1 MLDNFNRRN
10 IEVRNSI
17 VQEVLPEY
25 FQRDYPNLIDFLEGY
40 FEFADQ
46 DQTASL
52 VNDLYTIRDIEAAT
66 TAQLDQ
72 IFSEIAQGAS
82 RDYFKDPREA
92 LRSFANFYRVKG
104 TRYSAEGFFRAFFQ
118 ETVEIDFPKEDLF
131 IVSESLIGPESLKFI
146 QNGALYQIFSIL
158 IKSSV
163 PIARWKELYRRFV
176 HPAGFFIGGQVVL
189 ELSTEEVLIQNP
201 MPNVLIDSAANEIIV
216 EAATAGLVF
225 GNSTAEIV
233 GRAVDGIDSDSDETV
248 YRFIQNKAFGSM
260 SIAELA
266 NSYHRFA
273 PGTNGIID
281 VNSPT
286 FDEDTG
292 DSDGVV
298 RMSNEF
304 ETMDFERFEFF
315 DS

>member
-1 MLDNFNRRN
+1 MLDHFNRRN
-10 IEVRNSI
+10 IEVRKTI
-17 VQEVLPEY
+17 VREVLPEY
-25 FQRDYPNLIDFLEGY
+25 FQRDYPNLLTFLDGY
-40 FEFADQ
+40 FEFSDS
-46 DQTASL
+46 DETASL
-52 VNDLYTIRDIEAAT
+52 INDLYTIRDIEAAT
-66 TAQLDQ
+66 TKQLDQ
-72 IFSEIAQGAS
+72 IFAEIAQGAS

-131 IVSESLIGPESLKFI
+131 IVGDSLIGAESLKFI

-158 IKSSV
+158 VKSSV

-189 ELSTEEVLIQNP
+189 ELSTEFNFITNP
-201 MPNVLIDSAANEIIV
+201 MPDVQLDSAANEIVV
-216 EAATAGLVF
+216 EAATPALAFV
-225 GNSTAEIV
+225 NNTAEII
-233 GRAVDGIDSDSDETV
+233 GRADDGIDSDSDQTV
-248 YRFIQNKAFGSM
+248 YRFIENAAFGSM
-260 SIAELA
+260 SIAQLA
-266 NSYHRFA
+266 ASYHRFA

-298 RMSNEF
+298 RMSNAI
-304 ETMDFERFEFF
+304 ETMDFERFELF

>member
-10 IEVRNSI
+10 IEIRNTI

-25 FQRDYPNLIDFLEGY
+25 FQRDYPNLIQFLEGY
-40 FEFADQ
+40 FEFSDS
-46 DQTASL
+46 DETASL
-52 VNDLYTIRDIEAAT
+52 INDLYTIRDIEAAT
-66 TAQLDQ
+66 TKQLDQ
-72 IFSEIAQGAS
+72 IFQEIARGAS
-82 RDYFKDPREA
+82 RDYFQDPREA

-118 ETVEIDFPKEDLF
+118 EAVEIDFPKEDLF
-131 IVSESLIGPESLKFI
+131 IVSESLIGAESLKFI

-158 IKSSV
+158 VKSSV
-163 PIARWKELYRRFV
+163 PIARWKDLYRRFV

-189 ELSTEEVLIQNP
+189 ELSTEDILIENP
-201 MPNVLIDSAANEIIV
+201 MPVALLDSAANELVI
-216 EAATAGLVF
+216 EASTAALPFV
-225 GNSTAEIV
+225 NNTAEII
-233 GRAVDGIDSDSDETV
+233 GRAEDGIDSDSDQTV
-248 YRFIQNKAFGSM
+248 YRFIENAAFGSM
-260 SIAELA
+260 SIAQLA
-266 NSYHRFA
+266 ATYSRFA
-273 PGTNGIID
+273 PGTNGVID

-298 RMSNEF
+298 RMSNQI
-304 ETMDFERFEFF
+304 ETMDFERFELF

>member
-25 FQRDYPNLIDFLEGY
+25 FQRDYPNLIEFLEGY

-298 RMSNEF
+298 RMSNEI
-304 ETMDFERFEFF
+304 ETMDFERFELF

>member
-25 FQRDYPNLIDFLEGY
+25 FQRDYPNLIEFLEGY

-46 DQTASL
+46 DETASL

-66 TAQLDQ
+66 TTQLDQ

-233 GRAVDGIDSDSDETV
+233 GRAVDGIDADSDETV

-298 RMSNEF
+298 RMSNEI
-304 ETMDFERFEFF
+304 ETMDFERFELF

>member
-1 MLDNFNRRN
+1 MLDQFNRRN

-25 FQRDYPNLIDFLEGY
+25 FQRDYPNLILFLEGY
-40 FEFADQ
+40 FEFSDS
-46 DQTASL
+46 DETASL
-52 VNDLYTIRDIEAAT
+52 INDLYTIRDIEAAT
-66 TAQLDQ
+66 TKQLDQ
-72 IFSEIAQGAS
+72 IFAEIAQGAS

-118 ETVEIDFPKEDLF
+118 ETVEIDFPKADLF

-158 IKSSV
+158 VKSSV

-189 ELSTEEVLIQNP
+189 ELSTDENFITNP

-216 EAATAGLVF
+216 EAATGGLIF
-225 GNSTAEIV
+225 GNNTAEIV
-233 GRAVDGIDSDSDETV
+233 GRAADGIDLDSDETV
-248 YRFIQNKAFGSM
+248 YRFIENKAFGSM
-260 SIAELA
+260 SIAQLA
-266 NSYHRFA
+266 ATYSRFA

-298 RMSNEF
+298 RMSNEI
-304 ETMDFERFEFF
+304 ETMDFERFELF

>member
-1 MLDNFNRRN
+1 MLDHFNRRN
-10 IEVRNSI
+10 IEVRKTI
-17 VQEVLPEY
+17 VREVLPEY
-25 FQRDYPNLIDFLEGY
+25 FQRDYPNLLAFLDGY
-40 FEFADQ
+40 FEFSDS
-46 DQTASL
+46 DETASL
-52 VNDLYTIRDIEAAT
+52 INDLYTIRDIEAAT
-66 TAQLDQ
+66 TKQLDQ
-72 IFSEIAQGAS
+72 IFAEIAQGAS

-131 IVSESLIGPESLKFI
+131 IVGDSLIGAESLKFI

-158 IKSSV
+158 VKSSV
-163 PIARWKELYRRFV
+163 PISRWKELYRRFV

-189 ELSTEEVLIQNP
+189 ELSTEVNFITNP
-201 MPNVLIDSAANEIIV
+201 MPNVLIDSAANEIVV
-216 EAATAGLVF
+216 EAATPALAFV
-225 GNSTAEIV
+225 NNAAEII
-233 GRAVDGIDSDSDETV
+233 GRADDGIDSDSDQTV
-248 YRFIQNKAFGSM
+248 YRFIENAAFGSM
-260 SIAELA
+260 SIAQLA
-266 NSYHRFA
+266 ASYSRFA

-292 DSDGVV
+292 DSDGVI
-298 RMSNEF
+298 RMSNAI
-304 ETMDFERFEFF
+304 ETMDFERFELF

>member
-1 MLDNFNRRN
+1 M
-10 IEVRNSI
+10 
-17 VQEVLPEY
+17 
-25 FQRDYPNLIDFLEGY
+25 
-40 FEFADQ
+40 
-46 DQTASL
+46 
-52 VNDLYTIRDIEAAT
+52 
-66 TAQLDQ
+66 
-72 IFSEIAQGAS
+72 
-82 RDYFKDPREA
+82 
-92 LRSFANFYRVKG
+92 
-104 TRYSAEGFFRAFFQ
+104 
-118 ETVEIDFPKEDLF
+118 
-131 IVSESLIGPESLKFI
+131 
-146 QNGALYQIFSIL
+146 
-158 IKSSV
+158 
-163 PIARWKELYRRFV
+163 
-176 HPAGFFIGGQVVL
+176 L

-298 RMSNEF
+298 RMSNEI
-304 ETMDFERFEFF
+304 ETMDFERFELF

>member
-10 IEVRNSI
+10 IEVRSSI

-25 FQRDYPNLIDFLEGY
+25 FQRDYPNLIQFLEGY
-40 FEFADQ
+40 FEFSDS
-46 DQTASL
+46 DETSSL
-52 VNDLYTIRDIEAAT
+52 INDLYTIRDIEAAT
-66 TAQLDQ
+66 TKQLDQ
-72 IFSEIAQGAS
+72 IFAEIAQGAS

-158 IKSSV
+158 VKSSV

-189 ELSTEEVLIQNP
+189 ELSTDEVLIQNP

-216 EAATAGLVF
+216 EAATGELVF
-225 GNSTAEIV
+225 GNNTAEIV
-233 GRAVDGIDSDSDETV
+233 GRAADGIDLDSDQTV
-248 YRFIQNKAFGSM
+248 YRFIENKAFGSM
-260 SIAELA
+260 SIAQLA
-266 NSYHRFA
+266 ATYSRFA

-298 RMSNEF
+298 RMSNEI
-304 ETMDFERFEFF
+304 ETMDFERFELF

>member
-25 FQRDYPNLIDFLEGY
+25 FQRDYPNLIEFLEGY

-46 DQTASL
+46 DETASL

-233 GRAVDGIDSDSDETV
+233 GRAVDGIDADSDETV

-298 RMSNEF
+298 RMSNEI
-304 ETMDFERFEFF
+304 ETMDFERFELF